1 MTTTITVPIT
11 AITTALLAL
20 MLLAISVRVTVLR
33 RRKKVSLLDGG
44 DSELLRAIRVQG
56 NFVEYVPILLILMG
70 LLEAMHS
77 APWLIY
83 AFGAVLLI
91 VRVSHAIGLY
101 TGKFPARAVGAAGTW
116 LLLAVGAL
124 LVLGRAA

>member
-1 MTTTITVPIT
+1 MTTSIAIPIT

-20 MLLAISVRVTVLR
+20 MLLAISVRITVLR
-33 RRKKVSLLDGG
+33 RRKKVSFLDGG

-70 LLEAMHS
+70 LLEATHA
-77 APWLIY
+77 APWLVY
-83 AFGAVLLI
+83 AFGALLLL

-101 TGKFPARAVGAAGTW
+101 SGKFPPRAVGAAGTW
-116 LLLAVGAL
+116 LLLLVGAL